1 MVTTPDAETEY
12 PLKSFEV
19 AIFGL
24 VALKVSQI
32 FSFSAW
38 AKLVV
43 SLTNVAVVTSVI
55 GLRMPSFCGKT
66 WIRSVRVTDCLAVLV
81 TTKETL

>member
-1 MVTTPDAETEY
+1 MVTTPAAETEY
-12 PLKSFEV
+12 SLKSFEV

-43 SLTNVAVVTSVI
+43 SLTKVAVLTAVI
-55 GLRMPSFCGKT
+55 GLRMPSFCDKT
-66 WIRSVRVTDCLAVLV
+66 WIRRVRVTDCLAVFV
-81 TTKETL
+81 TIKETL